1 MNLSRRDLVVIA
13 LGLVLL
19 AIAVVRLAVPDR
31 SRLRPLSVEA
41 IDIATEEIAA
51 HATLERLAV
60 WTPPEDVY
68 VVGWGPRVHARG
80 SKASLMLFLQDRKI
94 MLFDYTED
102 GQSARNEYVAPGT
115 GFRVAKGEA
124 VTLRYRINNGGP
136 AGPTH
141 GAMALIYFVPVEGN

>member
-1 MNLSRRDLVVIA
+1 MNLSRRDLLIVA
-13 LGLVLL
+13 LGIVLL
-19 AIAVVRLAVPDR
+19 AIAVVRLAIPDR

-41 IDIATEEIAA
+41 IEIASEEVA
-51 HATLERLAV
+51 SHATLERTAI

-80 SKASLMLFLQDRKI
+80 SGGTLMLFLHDRKI

-115 GFRVAKGEA
+115 GFRVAKGEGVA
-124 VTLRYRINNGGP
+124 LRYRLNNGGP

-141 GAMALIYFVPVEGN
+141 GALALIYFVPVQGN

>member
-1 MNLSRRDLVVIA
+1 MNLSRRDLAVTA

-19 AIAVVRLAVPDR
+19 AVAVVRLAVPDR

-41 IDIATEEIAA
+41 IKIESEEVAS
-51 HATLERLAV
+51 HATAERTAT
-60 WTPPEDVY
+60 WMPPEDVY

-80 SKASLMLFLQDRKI
+80 SRGSLMLFLQDRRI
-94 MLFDYTED
+94 LLFDYTED

-124 VTLRYRINNGGP
+124 LTLRFRLNNAGP
-136 AGPTH
+136 AGPTQ
-141 GAMALIYFVPVEGN
+141 GATALIYFVPVAGN